1 MDCPS
6 EESLIRLKLN
16 HFAAIRKLEFNLE
29 NRTLSVYHEGA
40 IGEIAK
46 SIDELQLDS
55 RLLGTDNVSPD
66 VESDSRKNERHLLW
80 IVLII
85 NLGFFFLESISG
97 LISLSIGLV
106 ADSLDMLADSIVYGL
121 SLYAVG
127 RTAQAKK
134 NVAKLSGYFQMT
146 LAIFGFA
153 EVIRRFIAADNPPD
167 YSTMITISILALL
180 GNAICLYLLQKSKNN
195 EAHIK
200 ASLIFTSN
208 DVIVNLGVIVAG
220 GLVHLLNSNKPDL
233 IIGTIIFILVTRGA
247 VRILKLSRD

>member
-29 NRTLSVYHEGA
+29 NRTLGVFHEGA

-55 RLLGTDNVSPD
+55 RLLGTEKVSPD
-66 VESDSRKNERHLLW
+66 VESDTRKNERQLLW
-80 IVLII
+80 TVLII

-97 LISLSIGLV
+97 LISLSMGLV

-220 GLVHLLNSNKPDL
+220 GLVHLVNSNKPDL

-247 VRILKLSRD
+247 IRILKLSRD